1 MRFDKP
7 LTQFL
12 SISRVKILRTLPEG
26 IPGGPGWRTVWRW
39 WSWRFTIDKECVIE
53 KMVVHDIEQYVEERV
68 VLDVHYGLQCV
79 VEKTVV
85 LEV

>member
-1 MRFDKP
+1 MENSVEVVVLEVHDR
-7 LTQFL
+7 Q
-12 SISRVKILRTLPEG
+12 RVCE
-26 IPGGPGWRTVWRW
+26 
-39 WSWRFTIDKECVIE
+39 IE